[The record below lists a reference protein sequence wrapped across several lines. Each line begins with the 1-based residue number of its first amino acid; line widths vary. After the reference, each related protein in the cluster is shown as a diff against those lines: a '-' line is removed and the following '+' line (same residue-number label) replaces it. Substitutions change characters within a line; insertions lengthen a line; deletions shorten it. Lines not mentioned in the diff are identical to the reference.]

1 MWSLDRQPTAVPGCA
16 QVGHAGLV
24 RTLDTGREPAR
35 PRDPW
40 SLALVAVAVV
50 WVLGSV
56 VNVAYQVGVEG
67 RSAWWLLEVPLSAAV
82 AYLVGV
88 GAWRRLRGGRGPGVG
103 AGRSSAVDHDGRSA
117 DRRGESR

>member
-1 MWSLDRQPTAVPGCA
+1 MPSRSPSAPV
-16 QVGHAGLV
+16 
-24 RTLDTGREPAR
+24 AR

-82 AYLVGV
+82 AYLVGI
-88 GAWRRLRGGRGPGVG
+88 GAWRRLRGRRGPGVG
-103 AGRSSAVDHDGRSA
+103 ASRSSAVDHDGRSA

>member
-1 MWSLDRQPTAVPGCA
+1 VRARGPGR
-16 QVGHAGLV
+16 G
-24 RTLDTGREPAR
+24 AR

-82 AYLVGV
+82 AYLVGI
-88 GAWRRLRGGRGPGVG
+88 GAWRRLRAT
-103 AGRSSAVDHDGRSA
+103 AGRSPAVDHDGRSA